1 MIGASRAA
9 IRTQVPETLRLVGL
23 STKLHNYPDQLSG
36 GEQQRVS
43 IARAFVNHPPLLLA
57 DEPSGNLDPV
67 TSIGVMQL
75 LYRINKTGTTVI
87 VVTHDREMVD
97 NMRRRVIEL
106 YEGRV
111 VRDEVSG
118 GYTEESTT
126 EFGLRMRAEM
136 GVGPEGQTNGHD
148 SHDTL
153 FCVMSRLLF
162 FIREAFRALRRN
174 GAPSMAAIVTTVVT
188 VVLLGV
194 LVPVFQTTQAKSD
207 QVRESLEIRVAL
219 FDDATKAETA
229 ALERKL
235 QGIQHVDSV
244 ELITKKEALEEL
256 RSDLGKDKSAELLT
270 ELHSNPLPA
279 NFRVKADDAGNL
291 DAVRQAIIPPGP
303 DGKPQ
308 PISPIIQETF
318 DRQTQSDKI
327 EQVTSAL
334 KIVLTVITALLI
346 AASLMLVG
354 NTIRLSIY
362 TRRREIEVMRLV
374 GATRW
379 FIRWPFM
386 IEGMVVGFAGGLV
399 AILILWL
406 GKITI
411 VDPLSDTFSF
421 LAAQNTSTLS
431 FPALVA
437 ILFGSSVLVSAVGSG
452 ITLRRF
458 LKV

>member
-1 MIGASRAA
+1 
-9 IRTQVPETLRLVGL
+9 
-23 STKLHNYPDQLSG
+23 
-36 GEQQRVS
+36 
-43 IARAFVNHPPLLLA
+43 
-57 DEPSGNLDPV
+57 
-67 TSIGVMQL
+67 
-75 LYRINKTGTTVI
+75 
-87 VVTHDREMVD
+87 
-97 NMRRRVIEL
+97 
-106 YEGRV
+106 
-111 VRDEVSG
+111 
-118 GYTEESTT
+118 
-126 EFGLRMRAEM
+126 
-136 GVGPEGQTNGHD
+136 
-148 SHDTL
+148 
-153 FCVMSRLLF
+153 MSRLLF

-235 QGIQHVDSV
+235 QGIQHVNSV

-291 DAVRQAIIPPGP
+291 DAVRQSIIPPGP

-362 TRRREIEVMRLV
+362 TRRREVEVMRLV